1 MSSWIERNNNVDS
14 KRKELEDK
22 IIDKIFRNHIYDS
35 LIFGISMLMI
45 NITTIVLQN
54 NNLDGVVF
62 LQSDCNDTSSYL
74 NLIPITET
82 QYTNDIY
89 NLSQPYLT
97 YPLHNVSDVEN
108 WAVVSHRK
116 YELLIG
122 IKLGDVFQKHTL
134 GRIRGR

>member
-1 MSSWIERNNNVDS
+1 MTH
-14 KRKELEDK
+14 
-22 IIDKIFRNHIYDS
+22 F
-35 LIFGISMLMI
+35 IFGISMLMI

-54 NNLDGVVF
+54 NNIDGVVF

-97 YPLHNVSDVEN
+97 YPLHNVSDVDV

-116 YELLIG
+116 YEVTDWN
-122 IKLGDVFQKHTL
+122 KN
-134 GRIRGR
+134 